1 MITHRPSMISPLNS
15 PSPEAQR
22 IAEAAIRQH
31 VWRADE
37 LSRSRML
44 SASTGYECLDSELPD
59 RGWPQSSLVELL
71 VQQPGIGEMHLLRP
85 ALAALSK
92 NRRIALIEPPY
103 RPNSAACK
111 FLGLSCPNILWI
123 RASTTANALWSAEQ
137 VLRNGGCGAVLL
149 WQKNIRSEA
158 LRRLNLAAQTT
169 DTTFWLLRPLSA
181 AADASPAPLRIALR
195 PSVGGISV
203 EIIKRRGPHHEHPLI
218 IPLAKMPARQRFLDE
233 QNAVLVQRS
242 SPTIAT
248 RVRQAALV

>member
-1 MITHRPSMISPLNS
+1 MIAPPLTLS
-15 PSPEAQR
+15 AEFQHM
-22 IAEAAIRQH
+22 AEATLRQH
-31 VWRADE
+31 IWRADE
-37 LSRSRML
+37 LSRGRTL
-44 SASTGYECLDSELPD
+44 SSSTGYECLDAELPD
-59 RGWPQSSLVELL
+59 KGWPQSSLVELL

-85 ALAALSK
+85 ALATLSK
-92 NRRIALIEPPY
+92 NRYVALIEPPH

-111 FLGLSCPNILWI
+111 FLGLTCSNILWI
-123 RASTTANALWSAEQ
+123 RAPTTANALWSAEQ
-137 VLRNGGCGAVLL
+137 VLRNGGFGAVLL

-158 LRRLNLAAQTT
+158 LRRLNLAAQST

-195 PSVGGISV
+195 PTGGGISA
-203 EIIKRRGPHHEHPLI
+203 EIIKRRGPHHDQPLI

-242 SPTIAT
+242 SPSSTT

>member
-1 MITHRPSMISPLNS
+1 MIAPPLTAS
-15 PSPEAQR
+15 LEEQR
-22 IAEAAIRQH
+22 IAEATLRQH
-31 VWRADE
+31 IWRASE
-37 LSRSRML
+37 LSRSRTL
-44 SASTGYECLDSELPD
+44 SSPSGFECLDAELPGG
-59 RGWPQSSLVELL
+59 GWPQSTLVELL
-71 VQQPGIGEMHLLRP
+71 IQQPGIGEMHLLRP

-123 RASTTANALWSAEQ
+123 RAPTTANALWSAEQ

-169 DTTFWLLRPLSA
+169 NTIFWLLRPLSA
-181 AADASPAPLRIALR
+181 AADTSPAPLRIALR

>member
-1 MITHRPSMISPLNS
+1 MLCSPFS
-15 PSPEAQR
+15 QSCDAQR

-37 LSRSRML
+37 LSRSRTL
-44 SASTGYECLDSELPD
+44 SASTGYECLDAELPD
-59 RGWPQSSLVELL
+59 KGWPQSSLVELL

-92 NRRIALIEPPY
+92 TRYVALIEPPH
-103 RPNSAACK
+103 RPNAAACK
-111 FLGLSCPNILWI
+111 FLGLTCSNILWI
-123 RASTTANALWSAEQ
+123 RAPTTANALWAAEQ
-137 VLRNGGCGAVLL
+137 ILRNGSCGAVLL
-149 WQKNIRSEA
+149 WQKNIRTEA
-158 LRRLNLAAQTT
+158 LRRLNLAAQST

-195 PSVGGISV
+195 PSAGGISAEV
-203 EIIKRRGPHHEHPLI
+203 IKRRGPHHDQPLI

-242 SPTIAT
+242 SPSTTT